1 MPKRSE
7 GHLGSFIR
15 AARELYCFAVIF
27 DKCYCLLQ
35 FMLNKISLKPQ
46 VSISRLLWAIISRF
60 VQQRI

>member
-15 AARELYCFAVIF
+15 AERELYCFAVIF

-35 FMLNKISLKPQ
+35 VMSNETAGFNITIAVGNHITLCAAKNMT
-46 VSISRLLWAIISRF
+46 A
-60 VQQRI
+60 